1 MERSAERSGRQFAG
15 LHLAPA
21 PSVSGAQA
29 DHGVDPHV
37 VHRSRDLLDRA
48 EDLFEQAA
56 SVDDDG
62 AERFRLFYLAA
73 IRAAGAV
80 LEIYEP
86 SGRVRRRRGAAD
98 AWSRIKER
106 APQCRE
112 LADYFGELSTMRSH
126 VEAGLVRTVDSTFC
140 ARVER
145 RAVEFLDVADA
156 TLLAYEQGK
165 LTSKR
170 PAARGTVA

>member
-1 MERSAERSGRQFAG
+1 MSRTAGSADGRSTRLR
-15 LHLAPA
+15 LATAAA
-21 PSVSGAQA
+21 PTTSSRTAA
-29 DHGVDPHV
+29 VDPRV

-48 EDLFEQAA
+48 EVLFDQAA
-56 SVDDDG
+56 SVEDDG
-62 AERFRLFYLAA
+62 AERFRLFYLTA

-86 SGRVRRRRGAAD
+86 TGRTRRRRGAND
-98 AWSRIKER
+98 AWSRIKSR
-106 APQCRE
+106 APECAE
-112 LADYFGELSTMRSH
+112 LADYFGGLSTMRSH
-126 VEAGLVRTVDSTFC
+126 VEAGLVKTVDPTFV

-165 LTSKR
+165 LSPKR
-170 PAARGTVA
+170 SAARGTVA

>member
-1 MERSAERSGRQFAG
+1 MSSTPGNAGRRSTRLRLAVA
-15 LHLAPA
+15 APA
-21 PSVSGAQA
+21 GASA
-29 DHGVDPHV
+29 VDPRV

-48 EDLFEQAA
+48 EVLFDQAA
-56 SVDDDG
+56 SVEDDG

-86 SGRVRRRRGAAD
+86 AGKVRRRRGAMD
-98 AWSRIKER
+98 AWSRIKAR
-106 APQCRE
+106 APECAE
-112 LADYFGELSTMRSH
+112 LADYFGGLSNMRSR
-126 VEAGLVRTVDSTFC
+126 VEAGLVKSVDSTFC

-165 LTSKR
+165 LSPKR
-170 PAARGTVA
+170 AAARGTVA

>member
-1 MERSAERSGRQFAG
+1 MTRSTGAAGRSAELRLAMARPAASSARSGTA
-15 LHLAPA
+15 
-21 PSVSGAQA
+21 
-29 DHGVDPHV
+29 DPHV

-48 EDLFEQAA
+48 EALFEQAA
-56 SVDDDG
+56 SVEDDG

-73 IRAAGAV
+73 IRASGAV

-86 SGRVRRRRGAAD
+86 TGTVRRRRGAMD
-98 AWSRIKER
+98 AWSRIKAR
-106 APQCRE
+106 APECAE
-112 LADYFGELSTMRSH
+112 LADYFGGLSNMRSR
-126 VEAGLVRTVDSTFC
+126 VEAGLVKAVDPTFC

-165 LTSKR
+165 LTTGKT
-170 PAARGTVA
+170 AARGTVA